1 DMSGE
6 AASRANI
13 DLPGV
18 QPQLLEAIHATGTP
32 IVLVVMSGRPLTI
45 PWAAEHVP
53 AIVES
58 WFLGVEDGS
67 ALAAVLFG
75 DVSPSGKL
83 PVTFPRAVGQI
94 PLYYNHKNTGRPTG
108 PDKYTSK
115 YTDLPVTPLFPFGH
129 GLSYTTFSYSDL
141 RLSAPRITPAGT
153 LRASVPV
160 TTRGCRLA
168 RVRCFPDRHPRIF
181 APVSR
186 YRWWS
191 TPAALFLLGCGG
203 PFPQSTLHPHS
214 DFARATDVLFTGIF
228 WWAAAVFVVVEALL
242 LVALVRFRHREGRP
256 APKPTHGHTLMEI
269 AWTLAPAAILVFVA
283 VPTVR
288 TIFAT
293 AGEAPADALKVDVIG
308 HQWWWEF
315 RYQELGLVTA
325 NELHVPLGRAV
336 QLSITS
342 ADVIHSFWIPP
353 LGGKRDAIPGHVT
366 RIAFRPD
373 QVGEYAGQCAEFCGA
388 SHANMRLRVV
398 VESDSG
404 FGRWATVQLEGP
416 AAPAPGTA
424 AERGKA

>member
-1 DMSGE
+1 M
-6 AASRANI
+6 
-13 DLPGV
+13 P
-18 QPQLLEAIHATGTP
+18 
-32 IVLVVMSGRPLTI
+32 
-45 PWAAEHVP
+45 
-53 AIVES
+53 
-58 WFLGVEDGS
+58 
-67 ALAAVLFG
+67 
-75 DVSPSGKL
+75 
-83 PVTFPRAVGQI
+83 
-94 PLYYNHKNTGRPTG
+94 
-108 PDKYTSK
+108 
-115 YTDLPVTPLFPFGH
+115 
-129 GLSYTTFSYSDL
+129 
-141 RLSAPRITPAGT
+141 
-153 LRASVPV
+153 
-160 TTRGCRLA
+160 
-168 RVRCFPDRHPRIF
+168 
-181 APVSR
+181 R

-191 TPAALFLLGCGG
+191 APAVLFLLGCGG
-203 PFPQSTLHPHS
+203 PFPQSTLRPHS
-214 DFARATDVLFTGIF
+214 DFARATDVLFTDIF

-424 AERGKA
+424 AERGKAVFARSACIGCHTIQGVSPGVIGPNLTHVGGRTTIASGLFPNDSTHLARWIADAPALKPGSLMTRMKPPLTDADIAALVAYLASLQ